1 MNFFSGILIC
11 MVINNIKDNNMYFCS
26 NDDFCFINVV
36 LYNDSFFMLKI
47 ILFNLVEYMG
57 LIFIK

>member
-26 NDDFCFINVV
+26 NDDFC
-36 LYNDSFFMLKI
+36 LYLFLYKNSFFMLKI